1 MTEFPFLTFALL
13 IRSLYLS
20 GLEGLGFRATFRN
33 QRMEDDHA
41 ICSSALARRFKWS
54 MELSNYVQ
62 LGLQPDLPLV
72 LSLQGHVGE
81 IVISRVICAVG
92 SS

>member
-1 MTEFPFLTFALL
+1 
-13 IRSLYLS
+13 
-20 GLEGLGFRATFRN
+20 
-33 QRMEDDHA
+33 MEDDHA
-41 ICSSALARRFKWS
+41 ICSSGLARRLKWS

-62 LGLQPDLPLV
+62 LGLQPGLPLV

-81 IVISRVICAVG
+81 IVRGRVYAQLRVVRKSHEPSSRGLNCCRYYIILD